1 MSEKVLFPAEWS
13 SITSESFQDGK
24 LLCGM
29 GFVLRSKK
37 KNNENGFSTA
47 FATGSLG
54 PKVQLFNLDQSLNFF
69 LYRSMFFDG
78 AIDSFI
84 NFRPKL
90 LVQKFG
96 QTGDKI
102 S

>member
-1 MSEKVLFPAEWS
+1 MINFNKIAVSEKVLFPAEWS

-24 LLCGM
+24 LLCAM

-54 PKVQLFNLDQSLNFF
+54 PKVQLFNLDQSPNFF
-69 LYRSMFFDG
+69 FVSKHVFRWSYRQFH
-78 AIDSFI
+78 
-84 NFRPKL
+84 KL
-90 LVQKFG
+90 
-96 QTGDKI
+96 
-102 S
+102 SA